1 MDLRAFADGE
11 SMTAIAP
18 EALAGYYRLIDGRD
32 DGSPRRCRQRHR
44 GGGGLELLLGCDLI
58 VALAPR
64 PSSAYPEVR
73 RGLFPGGG
81 GTAIGRRIPLAV
93 ALEMTM
99 TGHYRFRPERAYE
112 VGLVNT
118 VVPPDEVVRRRWA
131 RPADRRQRAAR
142 GRGLPGAGSARHRR
156 PIGVGSRRD
165 HWRAVVFG
173 SDDAREGATAYVE
186 RRDPV
191 GAGE

>member
-1 MDLRAFADGE
+1 M
-11 SMTAIAP
+11 
-18 EALAGYYRLIDGRD
+18 
-32 DGSPRRCRQRHR
+32 
-44 GGGGLELLLGCDLI
+44 GLELLLGCDLI
-58 VALAPR
+58 VA
-64 PSSAYPEVR
+64 SAAAEFGLPEVR

-99 TGHYRFRPERAYE
+99 TGTTISAQRAYE

-118 VVPPDEVVRRRWA
+118 VVATRRGRCYGA
-131 RPADRRQRAAR
+131 RAGTADRGQRSRSASRRAR
-142 GRGLPGAGSARHRR
+142 SWFDSPR
-156 PIGVGSRRD
+156 PVEPAVVERRD
-165 HWRAVVFG
+165 HWRAVVFE

-191 GAGE
+191 WRGDDRAVRRGRPERARRGVPVVRASRGGRVADRPGSAAR